1 MIRLTG
7 GEMNGRLLKT
17 PSDLKTRPTQARLR
31 QALFNSIQMELPD
44 AKVLDLFAGSGA
56 LGFEALSRG
65 AALAVL
71 VDSGKGAKLAMQE
84 NIRSLKVEERTV
96 LLNEDIFAGVKKA
109 ERQQPFD
116 IVLADPPYAE
126 GWELKL
132 LKELPWEKLLRPDG
146 WFVLEWGRKKSQIE
160 ELPDEV
166 GCLKKTRERIYGES
180 FLTHYRRSS
189 GAET

>member
-7 GEMNGRLLKT
+7 GEFNGRLLQT
-17 PSDLKTRPTQARLR
+17 PPNLKTRPTQARMR

-65 AALAVL
+65 ASFAVF
-71 VDSGKGAKLAMQE
+71 VEDGKAPVKVIQK
-84 NIRSLKVEERTV
+84 NIASLKVEERTEV
-96 LLNEDIFAGVKKA
+96 VAADVMKGIAVS
-109 ERQQPFD
+109 ERGFPFD

-132 LKELPWEKLLRPDG
+132 LNEVPWDRVLRPDG
-146 WFVLEWGRKKSQIE
+146 WFILEWGKKKSQVD
-160 ELPDEV
+160 ELPEEV
-166 GCLKKTRERIYGES
+166 GCLRKVREREYGES
-180 FLTHYRRSS
+180 ILTHYRRQ
-189 GAET
+189 GTP